1 MINNNINNDN
11 DNEFK
16 NIKKELIL
24 ELIMY
29 SKEKKNFINI
39 KPICEFYECLI
50 TGKNKKK
57 IINELK
63 IFLHFMRNNEV
74 NDRSLV
80 DNFSKFF
87 KKNKYNVLSFTTT
100 YKVNK
105 YINQY
110 YNRNK
115 NVDND
120 IENITTSINNIM
132 KPKIKYMYH
141 DYSNNDNSNDNEED
155 YVPNSI
161 TNSKIIDANIKYL
174 YNNISSNYDGGV
186 EDIIHVS
193 SDECIDDL

>member
-1 MINNNINNDN
+1 MINHNINNDN
-11 DNEFK
+11 DNEFQ

-29 SKEKKNFINI
+29 SKEKINVINI

-74 NDRSLV
+74 NDRSLI
-80 DNFSKFF
+80 DNFSNFF
-87 KKNKYNVLSFTTT
+87 KKNKYNILSFTTT

-110 YNRNK
+110 YNKNK
-115 NVDND
+115 IVEND
-120 IENITTSINNIM
+120 LENITTNITNLM
-132 KPKIKYMYH
+132 KPNINHMYH
-141 DYSNNDNSNDNEED
+141 DYSNDYKSNDNEED
-155 YVPNSI
+155 YMPNSI

-174 YNNISSNYDGGV
+174 YNNISSNYNGDV
-186 EDIIHVS
+186 EDIICMS
-193 SDECIDDL
+193 SDECIDD

>member
-11 DNEFK
+11 DNEFQ

-29 SKEKKNFINI
+29 SKEKINVINI

-110 YNRNK
+110 YNKNK
-115 NVDND
+115 IIDND
-120 IENITTSINNIM
+120 IENITTSITNIM

-141 DYSNNDNSNDNEED
+141 DYSNNDNSNDNEEGNIL
-155 YVPNSI
+155 NSI

-174 YNNISSNYDGGV
+174 YNNISSNYDEDV
-186 EDIIHVS
+186 EEIICMS
-193 SDECIDDL
+193 SDECIDD